1 MENPV
6 QNGIIHIKAHG
17 AAASTITWHLSAI
30 APLNRLNPVSLEGR
44 IVRLEPLS
52 LQHLD
57 AFCEIG
63 LFPELWEHN
72 AWPVRD
78 RAGMVAYIEKAL
90 DGQAKGHMLPFATTI
105 KSTGEVV
112 GSTRFGAIDLFN
124 KRMEIGWTWITPA
137 WQRTAVNTEAK
148 LLMMRHAFDT
158 LGCNRVEWKTDAL
171 NERSRNA
178 ILRLGA
184 RYEGCLRAHMIRED
198 GSLRDTVYFSV
209 LRNEWPEVE
218 RRLEARLAP

>member
-1 MENPV
+1 MAE
-6 QNGIIHIKAHG
+6 
-17 AAASTITWHLSAI
+17 SLDTIT
-30 APLNRLNPVSLEGR
+30 LEGG

-57 AFCEIG
+57 AFCEVG
-63 LFPELWEHN
+63 LYPELWTHN

-78 RAGMVAYIEKAL
+78 RDAMASYIEKAL
-90 DGQAKGHMLPFATTI
+90 RGHERGQMLPFATTL
-105 KSTGEVV
+105 KATGEVV
-112 GSTRFGAIDLFN
+112 GSTRFGNIDLFN

-148 LLMMRHAFDT
+148 LLMLRHAFDT

-184 RYEGCLRAHMIRED
+184 QYEGCLRAHMVRED
-198 GSLRDTVYFSV
+198 GTLRDTVYFSV
-209 LRNEWPEVE
+209 LRDEWPAV
-218 RRLEARLAP
+218 RRQLELKLDR